1 MNEVHSQRALTG
13 GCLCGAVRYAAAGEP
28 LNVRIC
34 HCRLCQKATGQ
45 AFFARAMFASDA
57 VSIAGETAGFHS
69 SEDLERRFCPR
80 CGTGLFAQR
89 RSRQEVISIT
99 LGSFDDPGGLKPEV
113 QIWTSRRIGWVETL
127 DDIPGHG
134 EGPPG

>member
-1 MNEVHSQRALTG
+1 MNEVHSQRGLTG

-57 VSIAGETAGFHS
+57 VSIEGETAGFHS

-80 CGTGLFAQR
+80 CGTGLFAVR
-89 RSRQEVISIT
+89 LSTSERLSVS
-99 LGSFDDPGGLKPEV
+99 LASFDDPQALTPET
-113 QIWTSRRIGWVETL
+113 QIWTSSRIGWVAGL
-127 DDIPGHG
+127 GDIPEH
-134 EGPPG
+134 EAGPPG